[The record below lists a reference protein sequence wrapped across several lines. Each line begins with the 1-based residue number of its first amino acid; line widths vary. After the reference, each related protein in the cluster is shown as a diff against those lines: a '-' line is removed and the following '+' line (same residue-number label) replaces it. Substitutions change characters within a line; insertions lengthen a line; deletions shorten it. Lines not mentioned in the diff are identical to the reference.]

1 MKLRIHEDS
10 LRLRLQRSDVEQFRE
25 TGICAESLRFG
36 SGSQLIY
43 TLEISSRLTVME
55 AQYRQDCI
63 RILLPFE
70 IAQKWAG
77 SDQISLSLN
86 CVDGSGPTLLIEK
99 DFQCLHSDERNP
111 SDDADAFPNPL
122 AGDQGR
128 ETVR

>member
-1 MKLRIHEDS
+1 MRGIATIWLGFAADLHAGNLLAVDS
-10 LRLRLQRSDVEQFRE
+10 DGGPVS
-25 TGICAESLRFG
+25 
-36 SGSQLIY
+36 
-43 TLEISSRLTVME
+43 
-55 AQYRQDCI
+55 QDCI
-63 RILLPFE
+63 RILLPIE

-77 SDQISLSLN
+77 SDQISLSFN
-86 CVDGSGPTLLIEK
+86 RVDGGGPTLLIEK

>member
-10 LRLRLQRSDVEQFRE
+10 LRLRLNRSDVEQFRE

-43 TLEISSRLTVME
+43 TLEICSRLTVME

-63 RILLPFE
+63 RILLPIE
-70 IAQKWAG
+70 MAQKWAG

-86 CVDGSGPTLLIEK
+86 RADGSGPTLLIEK

-122 AGDQGR
+122 AGDPDR